1 MSDARALLHAY
12 LRQRAEMGET
22 ELVMEPSAVAA
33 LRRIVRPPSVA
44 PMRPDAAR
52 RERPAAAASPAEPS
66 PRTPPPPGVKLPPR
80 AAAAAAVSP
89 PAVRRD
95 IAVADIEALP
105 TLEMLGALA
114 SGCGRCGLAGSR
126 RQVVFGEGRTDA
138 EVMVVGEAPGAE
150 EDRSGRP
157 FVGRAGKLLDQLLLS
172 AGFEREQVYVC
183 NVLKCRPPS
192 NRDPSAEEIE
202 ACSPYL
208 LRQVD
213 LVRPRVILA
222 FGAFAA
228 RTLLATEESVGRLRR
243 REHAYHGVPLIPTY
257 HPAACLR
264 SPAWIRSVWED
275 LQRARAL
282 LGVGQLPG

>member
-1 MSDARALLHAY
+1 MSDARSLLHAY

-22 ELVMEPSAVAA
+22 ELVLEPSAVAA
-33 LRRIVRPPSVA
+33 LRNIVRPPSVA
-44 PMRPDAAR
+44 PARPDAAR
-52 RERPAAAASPAEPS
+52 RERPAAAPDAAPSQSEPV
-66 PRTPPPPGVKLPPR
+66 PQAAHTPGLRLPPR
-80 AAAAAAVSP
+80 ATVASAVSP
-89 PAVRRD
+89 PAALRQ
-95 IAVADIEALP
+95 IAVSEIEGLP
-105 TLEMLGALA
+105 TLEALGALA

-126 RQVVFGEGRTDA
+126 RQVVFGEGRADA

-157 FVGRAGKLLDQLLLS
+157 FVGRAGKLLDHLLLS

-192 NRDPSAEEIE
+192 NRDPSPEEIE

-208 LRQVD
+208 LRQVE

-282 LGVGQLPG
+282 LATV